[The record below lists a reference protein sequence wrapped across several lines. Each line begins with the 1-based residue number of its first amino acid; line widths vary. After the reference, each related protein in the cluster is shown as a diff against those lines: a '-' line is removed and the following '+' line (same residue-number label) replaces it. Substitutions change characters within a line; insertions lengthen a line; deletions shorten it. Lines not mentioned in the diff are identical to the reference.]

1 MRGRG
6 TPRNR
11 RTRGSS
17 LTRRM
22 WAGRVSLRCGY
33 VVVVMLVRAG
43 GAGEARLGL
52 GFLRGMLGLVVTVVV
67 GAAVAGTGCGA
78 SLAAAACTAALVLVV
93 PLLIAVASS
102 GRLLLDAPGT
112 SGSFLRGMERM
123 SFFLGGSMVGRTS
136 AVDWSEW
143 VAVVAAALR
152 ASSSTTMRIHP
163 SSRKEGLRV
172 SEIHR
177 KERTRE
183 RKRERVDPPP
193 QRPIE
198 NDPGGSAGK
207 RVAPVLALRR
217 LGPRHGRS

>member
-1 MRGRG
+1 
-6 TPRNR
+6 
-11 RTRGSS
+11 
-17 LTRRM
+17 
-22 WAGRVSLRCGY
+22 
-33 VVVVMLVRAG
+33 MLVREG

-123 SFFLGGSMVGRTS
+123 SFFLGESMVGRTS

-143 VAVVAAALR
+143 VTVVAAALR

-198 NDPGGSAGK
+198 NDPGGSPASVWPQYWPYAGWGL
-207 RVAPVLALRR
+207 VMVDLRIGGSFR
-217 LGPRHGRS
+217 PTDVTVCLTVQSGRRSR